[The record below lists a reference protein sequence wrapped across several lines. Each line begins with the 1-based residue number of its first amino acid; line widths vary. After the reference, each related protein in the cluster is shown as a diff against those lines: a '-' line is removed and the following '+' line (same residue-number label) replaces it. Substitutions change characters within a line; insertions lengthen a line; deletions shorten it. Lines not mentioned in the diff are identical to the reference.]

1 MMQLKPFLAFSL
13 LCYCHVVLAQN
24 IQMPAEV
31 AIRKDTMAVMEDPQ
45 DLEGLTLAGIEIA
58 GISQN
63 DQLRNAE
70 IFLTLM
76 KSKGEKIHQPDYTDY
91 LIESGKEEIA
101 RSQQPFGFYNVE
113 VNANRER
120 KNGELFV
127 RYQVALRDPVLI
139 DDIAVNISGA
149 AQNDPEFQ
157 NLLAENP
164 FRKGDVLSHKT
175 YETYKARFIA
185 LAAARGYFD
194 GKFERSTVTVNPET
208 NRAAV
213 QLAYQSGER
222 YTFGD
227 VNFTSVPLDEELLQ
241 RFVSFDPG
249 QPYLASDVATLQQ
262 DLQGSGYFKQALVG
276 GEPHGT
282 DKTVPVEA
290 QLTMNKNRRYAL
302 GVGYATDTGV
312 RGKMDFDWRWVNR
325 KGHTFSSSLYLS
337 KKDSHLDNIYRIP
350 AANPTTDYY
359 YFRFGG
365 LRKDDKY
372 KTTRA
377 FAGGG
382 YNFREGDWEH
392 RYALEANWED
402 FTIGEDSDKV
412 LLLTPR
418 AQWTYTSTSN
428 RLNPE
433 SGFQGRVEV
442 LGAAE
447 GVLSDVSF
455 VQSNVAA
462 RYIYSFDSKNRIV
475 GRVNAGGTWTDDFH
489 RLPPSLRYF
498 AGGDR
503 SIRGYA
509 YESIG
514 ERDGKN
520 NNIGGRY
527 QAVSSLEYEHYFK
540 DDWAAAAFIDAGDA
554 FIHDFDMKVGAGVG
568 VHWRSPVGPIKLD
581 VGHGFNKEYGDK
593 YRIHLTVGA
602 ELDL

>member
-1 MMQLKPFLAFSL
+1 MQLKPFLAFSL
-13 LCYCHVVLAQN
+13 LCCCHAVLAQN
-24 IQMPAEV
+24 VPMPAEV
-31 AIRKDTMAVMEDPQ
+31 AIRKDTVAAAQTPQ
-45 DLEGLTLAGIEIA
+45 SLEGLTLAGIEIA
-58 GISQN
+58 GIAQS
-63 DQLRNAE
+63 DQLKNAE

-101 RSQQPFGFYNVE
+101 RSQQPFGFYNVD
-113 VNANRER
+113 VDVSRER
-120 KNGELFV
+120 KGEELFV
-127 RYQVALRDPVLI
+127 RYQVTLRDPVRI
-139 DDIAVNISGA
+139 EDIAVNVSGA

-157 NLLAENP
+157 NLLAGNP
-164 FRKGDVLSHKT
+164 FRRGDVLSHKT

-185 LAAARGYFD
+185 LAGARGYFD
-194 GKFERSTVTVNPET
+194 GKFELSTVTVDPET

-213 QLAYQSGER
+213 QLAYHSGER

-227 VNFTSVPLDEELLQ
+227 VNFTSIPLDEELLQ
-241 RFVSFDPG
+241 RFVSFEPG

-262 DLQGSGYFKQALVG
+262 DLQASGYFKQALVG
-276 GEPHGT
+276 GEPRGA

-302 GVGYATDTGV
+302 GVGYATDTGM

-337 KKDSHLDNIYRIP
+337 KKDSHLDNIYRVP

-382 YNFREGDWEH
+382 YNFREGNWEH
-392 RYALEANWED
+392 SYSLEANWEK
-402 FTIGEDSDKV
+402 FTIGADKDEV
-412 LLLTPR
+412 LLLIPR
-418 AQWTYTSTSN
+418 AQWTYTSTNN

-433 SGFQGRVEV
+433 SGFQGRVGI
-442 LGAAE
+442 LGSAKGLLA
-447 GVLSDVSF
+447 DVSF
-455 VQSNVAA
+455 VQSNAAA
-462 RYIYSFDSKNRIV
+462 RYIHSFDRNHRII
-475 GRVNAGGTWTDDFH
+475 GRINMGGTWTDDFH

-503 SIRGYA
+503 SIRGYG

-514 ERDGKN
+514 ARDAKG

-527 QAVSSLEYEHYFK
+527 QAVGSIEYEYYFK

>member
-1 MMQLKPFLAFSL
+1 MQLKLVLAFSL
-13 LCYCHVVLAQN
+13 LCNSHFILAQTAPL
-24 IQMPAEV
+24 PAEV
-31 AIRKDTMAVMEDPQ
+31 AIRPAAAPLAADADN
-45 DLEGLTLAGIEIA
+45 LAGLTLADIEIS
-58 GISQN
+58 GIDNAEQ
-63 DQLRNAE
+63 RKNAE

-76 KSKGEKIHQPDYTDY
+76 KSKGEKIQQPDYIDY

-101 RSQQPFGFYNVE
+101 RSQQPFGYYNVH
-113 VNANRER
+113 VDAARER
-120 KNGELFV
+120 KGDALLV
-127 RYQVALRDPVLI
+127 RYTVQINQPVVL
-139 DDIAVNISGA
+139 DDIAVTVSGA
-149 AQNDPEFQ
+149 AEDDPEFRK
-157 NLLAENP
+157 LLADNP
-164 FRKGDVLSHKT
+164 FKKGDTLNHRV

-194 GKFERSTVTVNPET
+194 GKFERSTVIVNPDS
-208 NRAAV
+208 RHAAI
-213 QLAYQSGER
+213 QLAYQSGKR
-222 YTFGD
+222 YTFGE
-227 VNFTSVPLDEELLQ
+227 VAFSSVPLDEELLQ

-249 QPYLASDVATLQQ
+249 QPYLAADVATLQQ
-262 DLQGSGYFKQALVG
+262 DLQSSGYFKQALVG
-276 GEPHGT
+276 GDPQHA
-282 DKTVPVEA
+282 DKSVPVEA

-302 GVGYATDTGV
+302 GMGYSTDTGV
-312 RGKMDFDWRWVNR
+312 RGKFDFDWRWVNR

-365 LRKDDKY
+365 VRKDDKY

-382 YNFREGDWEH
+382 YNFRDGNWEH
-392 RYALEANWED
+392 RYALDAQWED
-402 FTIGEDSDKV
+402 FTIGTDSDKV

-418 AQWTYTSTSN
+418 AQWTYTSTTN

-455 VQSNVAA
+455 VQTNAAA
-462 RYIYSFDSKNRIV
+462 RYIHSFDSKNRLIA
-475 GRVNAGGTWTDDFH
+475 RANAGGTWTDDFH

-509 YESIG
+509 YENIG
-514 ERDGKN
+514 ARDSEG

-527 QAVSSLEYEHYFK
+527 HAIGSLEYEYYFK
-540 DDWAAAAFIDAGDA
+540 DDWAIATFIDAGDA
-554 FIHDFDMKVGAGVG
+554 YIRDFDMKIGAGAG

-581 VGHGFNKEYGDK
+581 VGHGFDKKYGDK

>member
-1 MMQLKPFLAFSL
+1 MQPKPLLAFSL
-13 LCYCHVVLAQN
+13 LCCCQIALAQN
-24 IQMPAEV
+24 APVPAEV
-31 AIRKDTMAVMEDPQ
+31 AIRKEAAPVADNAAN
-45 DLEGLTLAGIEIA
+45 LEGLTIAAIDIA
-58 GISQN
+58 GIAQGE
-63 DQLRNAE
+63 QLKNAE

-76 KSKGEKIHQPDYTDY
+76 KSKGETIRQPDYVDY

-101 RSQQPFGFYNVE
+101 RSQQPFGYYNVRVE
-113 VNANRER
+113 ASRER
-120 KNGELFV
+120 KGDQLHV
-127 RYQVALRDPVLI
+127 RYQVDLQQPVMI
-139 DDIAVNISGA
+139 DEVSVSVSGA
-149 AQNDPEFQ
+149 AQSDPEYQ
-157 NLLAENP
+157 KLLAENP
-164 FRKGDVLSHKT
+164 FKKGDVLSHKT
-175 YETYKARFIA
+175 YETYKARFVA
-185 LAAARGYFD
+185 LAGARGYFD
-194 GKFERSTVTVNPET
+194 GKFERSTVTVNPDT

-227 VNFTSVPLDEELLQ
+227 VAFSSVPLDEELLQ

-249 QPYLASDVATLQQ
+249 QPYLASDVAALQQ

-276 GEPHGT
+276 GEPQAGG
-282 DKTVPVEA
+282 KTVPVEA

-302 GVGYATDTGV
+302 GVGYSTDTGV
-312 RGKMDFDWRWVNR
+312 RGKADFDWRWVNR

-382 YNFREGDWEH
+382 YNFRDGNWEH

-455 VQSNVAA
+455 VQTNAAA
-462 RYIYSFDSKNRIV
+462 RYIHSFDSKNRIV
-475 GRVNAGGTWTDDFH
+475 GRLNTGATWTDDFH

-514 ERDGKN
+514 ERDAKG

-527 QAVSSLEYEHYFK
+527 LAVGSLEYEYYFK

-554 FIHDFDMKVGAGVG
+554 FVHDFDMKIGAGAG

-581 VGHGFNKEYGDK
+581 VGHGFNKDYGDK